1 MIVTELSYSIFKL
14 SMICTIFVFST
25 TIPYISS
32 HEQTADS
39 NLTQKMQILLIQ
51 IQQILDELPQSQQ
64 ENAIQVWKKELQQSL
79 NQLSSD
85 DREIVIQ
92 TFTKTLSPH
101 LVEKL
106 LSP

>member
-14 SMICTIFVFST
+14 SMIFTIFVFST

-32 HEQTADS
+32 YEQTANS

-64 ENAIQVWKKELQQSL
+64 ENCNISM
-79 NQLSSD
+79 
-85 DREIVIQ
+85 
-92 TFTKTLSPH
+92 
-101 LVEKL
+101 EKR
-106 LSP
+106 SATIS